1 MDALTSKQLDKNA
14 DEFVNAYRNA
24 SDEEVSKIV
33 AGMTA
38 IIEGN
43 EASYENMKNQ
53 RWFER
58 IWYGL
63 TGRNKATVKEMQ
75 AKREQLTKYTVQ
87 ILVKMNSMMNEHGE
101 CIYDLYRAIAVVR
114 RDLDVVVDEVTELAH
129 KLNEKIISIDNYY
142 FLLNEIRNNK
152 FDVNTPLISL
162 IDIMSLID
170 SRTAKDTKKLIQLKE
185 TMEQMGFDFS
195 RKIDIK
201 SYSNEILALPED
213 SVGRI
218 LLFCQSFAHRS
229 RFLAYTCALM
239 ESYFYLWDSE
249 KRIVRE
255 NGEAIQSAL
264 SCANLNADANCV
276 VGEMFSDLKSAIHE
290 PFELIEVEHI
300 PIEEATLTPAKYYS
314 TQTSKSLNVVVAGVT
329 GSGKSTLI
337 NAIFGWNIAATG
349 RGRAVTQKTDRYSN
363 DSDSIVI
370 YDTVGLQL
378 KSANNDAVISDIGA
392 ITKSNQPSAIWY
404 CINSLSSRYEDDVLI
419 KLHSLGVPM
428 IIVLTYAIEEDDRL
442 ENEIIKS
449 NSAKGLNDIPVI
461 SVLAKDYTRKEIVVS
476 AFGLEEL
483 IDQTIKIAF

>member
-1 MDALTSKQLDKNA
+1 MDTLTSKQLDKNA

-63 TGRNKATVKEMQ
+63 TQKNKATVKEMQ
-75 AKREQLTKYTVQ
+75 AKRDQLTKYTVQ
-87 ILVKMNSMMNEHGE
+87 ILVKMNSMMNEHGA
-101 CIYDLYRAIAVVR
+101 CIYDLYRALAVVR
-114 RDLDVVVDEVTELAH
+114 RDLDVVVDEVNELAH
-129 KLNEKIISIDNYY
+129 KLNEKIISVDNYY

-152 FDVNTPLISL
+152 FDVNAPLISL

-195 RKIDIK
+195 KKIDIK
-201 SYSNEILALPED
+201 SYSDEILALPED

-218 LLFCQSFAHRS
+218 LLFCQSFSHRS

-239 ESYFYLWDSE
+239 ENYFYLWDSE

-264 SCANLNADANCV
+264 SCAKLNTDANCV
-276 VGEMFSDLKSAIHE
+276 VDEMFGDLKSAINE
-290 PFELIEVEHI
+290 PFDLIDVEPI
-300 PIEEATLTPAKYYS
+300 PIEETPLTPANYYS
-314 TQTSKSLNVVVAGVT
+314 TQTSKSLNIVVAGVT

-349 RGRAVTQKTDRYSN
+349 RGRAVTEKTDRYSN
-363 DSDSIVI
+363 DSDNIII

-392 ITKSNQPSAIWY
+392 IIKNNQPSAIWY

-428 IIVLTYAIEEDDRL
+428 IIILTNAIEDDDRL
-442 ENEIIKS
+442 ENAIIKS
-449 NSAKGLNDIPVI
+449 NSAKGLSDIPVI

>member
-1 MDALTSKQLDKNA
+1 MDVLTSKQLENNA
-14 DEFVNAYRNA
+14 DEFVSAYRNA
-24 SDEEVSKIV
+24 SDEEISKIV

-63 TGRNKATVKEMQ
+63 TLKNKATVKEMQ
-75 AKREQLTKYTVQ
+75 AKRDQLTKYTVQ
-87 ILVKMNSMMNEHGE
+87 ILIKMNNMMNEHSE
-101 CIYDLYRAIAVVR
+101 CIYDLYRALAVVR
-114 RDLDVVVDEVTELAH
+114 RDLDVVVDEVNELAY
-129 KLNEKIISIDNYY
+129 KLNEKIISVDNYY

-152 FDVNTPLISL
+152 FDINSPLISL

-195 RKIDIK
+195 KTIDIQT
-201 SYSNEILALPED
+201 YSDEIFALPED

-218 LLFCQSFAHRS
+218 LLFCQSFSNRS

-239 ESYFYLWDSE
+239 ENYFYLWDSE
-249 KRIVRE
+249 RRIVRE
-255 NGEAIQSAL
+255 NGEAVKSAL
-264 SCANLNADANCV
+264 YCANLNPDANCV
-276 VGEMFSDLKSAIHE
+276 VGEMFSDLKGAIHE
-290 PFELIEVEHI
+290 PFDLIEI
-300 PIEEATLTPAKYYS
+300 SPIEETPLSPASYYS
-314 TQTSKSLNVVVAGVT
+314 TKTSQPLSVIVAGMT

-349 RGRAVTQKTDRYSN
+349 RGRAVTTKTDRYSN
-363 DSDSIVI
+363 DSDNIVI

-378 KSANNDAVISDIGA
+378 KSAKNDNIVSEIGS
-392 ITKSNQPSAIWY
+392 IIKSNQPSVIWY

-428 IIVLTYAIEEDDRL
+428 IIVLTNSVEEDDKL
-442 ENEIIKS
+442 DSEIIKS
-449 NSAKGLNDIPVI
+449 NSAKGLGDIPVI
-461 SVLAKDYTRKEIVVS
+461 SVLAKDYIRKEIVVP
-476 AFGLEEL
+476 AFGLEAL
-483 IDQTIKIAF
+483 IDQTIKIVF

>member
-63 TGRNKATVKEMQ
+63 TQKNKATVKEMQ
-75 AKREQLTKYTVQ
+75 AKRDQLTKYTVQ
-87 ILVKMNSMMNEHGE
+87 ILIKMNSMMNEHGA
-101 CIYDLYRAIAVVR
+101 CIYDLYRALAVVR
-114 RDLDVVVDEVTELAH
+114 RDLDVVVDEVNELAH
-129 KLNEKIISIDNYY
+129 KLNEKIISVDNYY

-152 FDVNTPLISL
+152 FDVNAPLISL

-195 RKIDIK
+195 KKIDIK

-218 LLFCQSFAHRS
+218 LLFCQSFSHRS

-239 ESYFYLWDSE
+239 ENYFYLWDSE

-276 VGEMFSDLKSAIHE
+276 VGEMFGDLKSAINE
-290 PFELIEVEHI
+290 PFDLIDVEPI
-300 PIEEATLTPAKYYS
+300 PIEETPLTPANYYS
-314 TQTSKSLNVVVAGVT
+314 TQTSKSLNIVVAGVT

-349 RGRAVTQKTDRYSN
+349 RGRAVTKKTDRYSN
-363 DSDSIVI
+363 DSDNIII

-392 ITKSNQPSAIWY
+392 IIKNNQPSAIWY

-428 IIVLTYAIEEDDRL
+428 IIILTNAIEDDDRL
-442 ENEIIKS
+442 ENAIIKS
-449 NSAKGLNDIPVI
+449 NSAKGLSDIPVI